1 MLKGLRISMCVHYG
15 APNLQGDNVNKVNIS
30 PIHLFHSFYII
41 FCYLS
46 PLFLSS
52 SLFLSPLYSL
62 FNQMA
67 CSGALVDEGNY
78 IVQCAAGGQIL
89 ITTEAK
95 NQLITGTNFDA
106 HIIESFS
113 AVTIP
118 SHRQPLFVYEV
129 PPLHFSFSLSLS
141 SLPPR

>member
-1 MLKGLRISMCVHYG
+1 MCSLRSTKF
-15 APNLQGDNVNKVNIS
+15 ARRQREQSK
-30 PIHLFHSFYII
+30 HLS
-41 FCYLS
+41 YLPFS
-46 PLFLSS
+46 LFLYHPLPSFTTFPL
-52 SLFLSPLYSL
+52 LFPLPLSPLYSL

-118 SHRQPLFVYEV
+118 SHKEPLFVYEV
-129 PPLHFSFSLSLS
+129 PPLHLSPSLFATS
-141 SLPPR
+141 SLKSFYYLFL